1 MVSWGPGHIQDPEM
15 LSVEDVED
23 GSVCGTQPMHACHWL
38 LDSCHWRGENSST
51 PFNFSMLRGH
61 RDDNYLLAP

>member
-23 GSVCGTQPMHACHWL
+23 GSVCGTQLDACLSFVTGWL
-38 LDSCHWRGENSST
+38 PLAWRKFFNSLQ
-51 PFNFSMLRGH
+51 FF
-61 RDDNYLLAP
+61 YAPGAPR